1 MDEHA
6 PDDRT
11 LVTRLAQNPSDAA
24 AMGAFHARWFAQF
37 YLFALRHTGR
47 HEVAEDL
54 AQDAVIKVICTAHQ
68 YDAARPVRA
77 WLLTIVRNL
86 CIDWWRR
93 NRPTAPL
100 APDPGAGDPDGP
112 PALELPDREPSAHE
126 RALARERE
134 AALRAC
140 LELLTQTEREVLV
153 LRDLQQLTPAET
165 AGVLGIPVGRVGSRL
180 HRARLRLGEL
190 LTRECPALFPPRDL

>member
-11 LVTRLAQNPSDAA
+11 LVTRLAQNRSDGA
-24 AMGAFHARWFAQF
+24 AMDAFHTRWFSQF

-54 AQDAVIKVICTAHQ
+54 AQDAVLKVICTAHQ
-68 YDAARPVRA
+68 YDPARPARA
-77 WLLTIVRNL
+77 WLVTIVRNL
-86 CIDWWRR
+86 CVDWWRR
-93 NRPTAPL
+93 NRPTSPL
-100 APDPGAGDPDGP
+100 GGDPGDDDDGHP
-112 PALELPDREPSAHE
+112 TLELPDREPSAHE
-126 RALARERE
+126 RAVVRERN

-140 LELLTQTEREVLV
+140 IELLTEAEREVIL
-153 LRDLQQLTPAET
+153 LRDLHDLTPAET
-165 AGVLGIPVGRVGSRL
+165 AAVLGIPVGRVGSRL

-190 LTRECPALFPPRDL
+190 LTRECPTLFPPRDL